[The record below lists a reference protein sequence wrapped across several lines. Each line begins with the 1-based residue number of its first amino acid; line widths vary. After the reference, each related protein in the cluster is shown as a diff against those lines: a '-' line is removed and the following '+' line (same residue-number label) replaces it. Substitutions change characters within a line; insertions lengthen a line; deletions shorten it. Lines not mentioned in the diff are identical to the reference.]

1 MKTLLMVAACLG
13 ALPAAVVSAQTTP
26 PAPSDTASGSA
37 MAAARKW
44 EIRGGGFMIS
54 GERNSALSNNV
65 STATGSVKGVEVLM
79 RGTGGGIYFRSS
91 ESAFASPPDVINADA
106 SIIIGPPGFSIFA
119 GGSRRAITSATAT
132 NLFTFARVGLQMTF
146 MVGATG
152 LRGQVGGWGYV
163 PIPDDKERMDIG
175 GEGEAS
181 ILYSPQ
187 RIPLFIQL
195 GYRNEVFKAKTTT
208 TNIPEQ
214 VRGLRL
220 GAGIQFGGK

>member
-1 MKTLLMVAACLG
+1 MKKILIAAACLG
-13 ALPAAVVSAQTTP
+13 ALPLVAAAQA
-26 PAPSDTASGSA
+26 APSTALDTGTTATG
-37 MAAARKW
+37 MAVARKW

-54 GERNSALSNNV
+54 GERSSALSNTV

-91 ESAFASPPDVINADA
+91 ESAFGSPPDVINADA
-106 SIIIGPPGFSIFA
+106 SVIIGPPGFSIFA
-119 GGSRRAITSATAT
+119 GGSRRAITSGAAT

-181 ILYSPQ
+181 ILYSPP
-187 RIPLFIQL
+187 RVPLFIQL
-195 GYRNEVFKAKTTT
+195 GYRNEVFKAKTAT

-214 VRGLRL
+214 VRGLRV